1 MWGVGGACCL
11 WPPCLIIS
19 PHRLIACLSDRLHTL
34 PSPQVAHHRGGLC
47 QRTHIPQRGVGGG
60 GGHVLP
66 VRYSLTR
73 PTRVHACSFHSPRNM
88 PMAVRGLHCHQCVC
102 VWGGSVR
109 GRSVHSRD
117 DGVSSAGVSP
127 PHVIRGGG
135 LGLRAR
141 SLHKRIMINTCIAIC
156 NGFTD
161 IILIV
166 GSSHSN

>member
-1 MWGVGGACCL
+1 MEDSANEHIYHNEVWGEGGGMCYRYDIHSQGPHACTL
-11 WPPCLIIS
+11 VHS
-19 PHRLIACLSDRLHTL
+19 TL
-34 PSPQVAHHRGGLC
+34 PETC
-47 QRTHIPQRGVGGG
+47 QWQCEVCIVIN
-60 GGHVLP
+60 V
-66 VRYSLTR
+66 
-73 PTRVHACSFHSPRNM
+73 
-88 PMAVRGLHCHQCVC
+88 CVC
-102 VWGGSVR
+102 GGSVR